1 MPIVI
6 LNGNVIA
13 SAMGRYKLGFALG
26 AAKRI
31 AAGTA
36 I

>member
-1 MPIVI
+1 MTLI
-6 LNGNVIA
+6 GNVMPR
-13 SAMGRYKLGFALG
+13 AMGKYKLGFALG
-26 AAKRI
+26 IACFM